1 MTCDLPD
8 TLTIFGR
15 TFTIKDLPALSAAEG
30 VIGLAAYHE
39 AAIYLDRT
47 ADPALRLTTLWHEAI
62 HIVQNDLHGQVDE
75 EQARWISLFVHNL
88 LVHNPAIIECYRQ
101 VAGGIPKEFRSRRSR
116 TRR

>member
-1 MTCDLPD
+1 VTCDLPD

-47 ADPALRLTTLWHEAI
+47 ADPALTLTTLWHEAI
-62 HIVQNDLHGQVDE
+62 HIVQNDLRGRVDE
-75 EQARWISLFVHNL
+75 DQARWISLFVHNL
-88 LVHNPAIIECYRQ
+88 LVHNPAVIECYSRMLDI
-101 VAGGIPKEFRSRRSR
+101 APPACKSRRSKV
-116 TRR
+116 RR